1 MLDFRFSTLAVPQAA
16 RRLAKAA
23 VAVLADS
30 ICAPDVVHDFDLA
43 LTEAC
48 ANVVRHAYPRD
59 APGPVE
65 IVLRLIPGEAVEAV
79 VTDFG
84 IGPPEDIA
92 SKVSPGPDDEGG
104 RGLFII
110 KSLMDEADLHRSGGR
125 TDVSMRKAV
134 PAELWS
140 SGCCPT
146 R

>member
-1 MLDFRFSTLAVPQAA
+1 MLEFRFSTLAVPQAA

-23 VAVLADS
+23 VAVIADS
-30 ICAPDVVHDFDLA
+30 ICAPDAVHDFDLA

-48 ANVVRHAYPRD
+48 ANVVRHAYPKD

-84 IGPPEDIA
+84 IGPPEDLA
-92 SKVSPGPDDEGG
+92 KKVSPGPDDEGG

-110 KSLMDEADLHRSGGR
+110 KSLMDDAGLHRGEGR

-134 PAELWS
+134 AAELWAA
-140 SGCCPT
+140 GCCPI